1 MAKTTN
7 TNTNNKK
14 AFKLIV
20 VCVLLVISLFLSIR
34 FLIIGISNDE
44 TSVNVNSSSDIDY
57 KVYLKENSYYDSNV
71 LDENM
76 KYIASLINYIDTN
89 IDYKITSTKNLDY
102 EYSYYID
109 ATTKV
114 YGDISKTSVL
124 FEKTDVLLEEK
135 KLKKDKTNNV
145 LIHENL
151 KINYNEYNS
160 LIAAFKT
167 SFDLNSVSD
176 VTVALHVNAKA
187 KDGKIKKNITIT
199 DTPNL
204 VIPLTEQTI
213 DVQLT
218 NKPVNSFNIL
228 KDDKNILLKNIKYF
242 VISLVCF
249 IITIIFLLE
258 LFKLLGLSNHSRIAE
273 YKRKLNKI
281 LKEYDLII
289 ANVEHHI
296 DEDSY
301 EIINVSSFSELKD
314 VHDNIGNPILFS
326 EIKKNYKS
334 EFIIVKDNFLY
345 KYILTSYG
353 EEKGKNKK

>member
-1 MAKTTN
+1 MAA
-7 TNTNNKK
+7 NKPK
-14 AFKLIV
+14 AKKNQVAKLIIV
-20 VCVLLVISLFLSIR
+20 VVLLVLSLFMSIR
-34 FLIIGISNDE
+34 FLVIGLSRDE
-44 TSVNVNSSSDIDY
+44 TSVNVNSTSNIDY
-57 KVYLKENSYYDSNV
+57 KVYLKENTYYDTNV
-71 LDENM
+71 LEPNM

-89 IDYKITSTKNLDY
+89 IDYKITSTNNLDY
-102 EYSYYID
+102 DYSYYID

-114 YGDISKTSVL
+114 YGDITKTSVL

-135 KLKKDKTNNV
+135 ELKAKNTNNV

-160 LIAAFKT
+160 LIASFKT

-176 VTVALHVNAKA
+176 VSVTLHVKAKA
-187 KDGKIKKNITIT
+187 KDKGISKEISIN

-213 DVQLT
+213 DIQLT
-218 NKPVNSFNIL
+218 NKPVNNFNIL
-228 KDDKNILLKNIKYF
+228 KDDKNILIKNIKYF
-242 VISLVCF
+242 GIFLGF
-249 IITIIFLLE
+249 MILTIILLFI
-258 LFKLLGLSNHSRIAE
+258 LLKILGLGTHSKIAE

-289 ANVEHHI
+289 ANVEHNI
-296 DEDSY
+296 DEKDY

-345 KYILTSYG
+345 KYILTSYM
-353 EEKGKNKK
+353 EEKTKK